1 MKKFFAFL
9 VAVAALM
16 VGCNEPDSGKEV
28 EPEKDNFM
36 GMTLNEAEVIN
47 RGDYYNDGTNSYL
60 ISMYKS
66 EGTGEDKTYSRIVAA
81 EIVTPEVNDGII
93 PEGKYTVE
101 GSNLAEGNFTNYLTG
116 SYYVRNTEDGYIML
130 VTGGYFEVKHLEN
143 GGYQLTASFEGI
155 NAADGSALAKAE
167 TRFEGQPVMGG
178 LPASNNFDV
187 YTPYG
192 AQAMYVPLGDGIA
205 AWQIIY
211 GNEGAFTGQGKV
223 VMDSFL
229 IIAED
234 LGENVI
240 PQGTFSVDRFGM
252 MNVGTVLAAEHLT
265 APDVNSEPTSDVAMD
280 GTFTIKA
287 KGEGQYSFEAVTYG
301 LAGAYKQK
309 YEGPV
314 YIMVDESEVEY
325 NTQVAQAIY
334 AGEYEG
340 VPYWVLLLGDPE
352 RDELI
357 QLFVN
362 VNPSDDPYAAGIP
375 TGSYVVSDTMQPGTI
390 DSAYQTQ
397 SGGYSGSLIVDLS
410 TQQELVDLILDG
422 QLNVVNNGDG
432 TYAMAFEF
440 ATYYD
445 MTYYGEFEGKVNH
458 VDQSGS
464 TGGGGDGELQ
474 PVQVVVDVAQLLY
487 IGLGEWVVYLP
498 GEASDSCF
506 MLDCLNYED
515 ATFEDG
521 LASGTYTIAETYE
534 HCTIWPGWEDEDGA
548 GGSLLLTYDKS
559 SYYDI
564 VSGGEMVVENKGSNN
579 YSFEG
584 VLTGNRYEVSFA
596 YDGAAEVENYEEAG
610 VAPAAKVAPKAL
622 SPLKSNVAQPKERK
636 SYELNVNP
644 LKAASSKKLNPA
656 MKLNF

>member
-16 VGCNEPDSGKEV
+16 VGCNEPETSKEK
-28 EPEKDNFM
+28 EEEKDTFM

-192 AQAMYVPLGDGIA
+192 VQAMYVSLGEGIA
-205 AWQIIY
+205 AWQIIL

-223 VMDSFL
+223 IMDAFL
-229 IIAED
+229 LITED

-252 MNVGTVLAAEHLT
+252 MNVGTILAAEHLT
-265 APDVNSEPTSDVAMD
+265 APDVNSDPTSDVAMD

-325 NTQVAQAIY
+325 NTQLAQASY

-340 VPYWVLLLGDPE
+340 VPYWVLFLGDPD

-357 QLFVN
+357 RLFVN
-362 VNPSDDPYAAGIP
+362 VNPSDDPFAAGIP

-397 SGGYSGSLIVDLS
+397 GGGYSGSLITDLT
-410 TQQELVDLILDG
+410 TQQELLDLILDG
-422 QLNVVNNGDG
+422 ELQVVNNGDG

-440 ATYYD
+440 ATYQE
-445 MTYYGEFEGKVNH
+445 MIYYGEFEGKVNH
-458 VDQSGS
+458 VDESGS
-464 TGGGGDGELQ
+464 TGGGGGELK
-474 PVQVVVDVAQLLY
+474 PVEVAVDVAQLLY
-487 IGLGEWVVYLP
+487 IGYGEWVVYLP
-498 GEASDSCF
+498 GQETDSCF

-644 LKAASSKKLNPA
+644 LKAVSSKKLNPA

>member
-192 AQAMYVPLGDGIA
+192 AQAMYIPLGDGVA

-223 VMDSFL
+223 VMDAFL

-252 MNVGTVLAAEHLT
+252 LNVGTVGGADHMT
-265 APDVNSEPTSDVAMD
+265 APDVNSEPTIDVIMD

-410 TQQELVDLILDG
+410 TQQELVDMILDG
-422 QLNVVNNGDG
+422 ELQVVNNGDG

-474 PVQVVVDVAQLLY
+474 PVQVAVDVAQLLY

-506 MLDCLNYED
+506 MLDCINNED

-521 LASGTYTIAETYE
+521 LASGTYAVAETYE

-548 GGSLLLTYDKS
+548 GGSLLLTYDQS
-559 SYYDI
+559 GYYDI

>member
-16 VGCNEPDSGKEV
+16 VGCNEPDNGKEK

-66 EGTGEDKTYSRIVAA
+66 EGTGEDKTYSRIVTA

-101 GSNLAEGNFTNYLTG
+101 GSNLAEGNFTNHLTG

-192 AQAMYVPLGDGIA
+192 AQAMYVPLGDGVA
-205 AWQIIY
+205 AWQIIL
-211 GNEGAFTGQGKV
+211 GNDGAFTGQGKV
-223 VMDSFL
+223 IMDAFL
-229 IIAED
+229 LITED

-252 MNVGTVLAAEHLT
+252 MNVGTILAAEHMT
-265 APDVNSEPTSDVAMD
+265 APDVNSDPTSDVAMD

-325 NTQVAQAIY
+325 NTQLAQATY

-340 VPYWVLLLGDPE
+340 VPYWVLFLGDPD

-357 QLFVN
+357 RLFVN
-362 VNPSDDPYAAGIP
+362 VNPSDDPFAAGIP

-397 SGGYSGSLIVDLS
+397 SGWSGSLITDLN

-440 ATYYD
+440 ATYQD
-445 MTYYGEFEGKVNH
+445 MIYYGEFEGKVNH
-458 VDQSGS
+458 VDDSGS
-464 TGGGGDGELQ
+464 TGGGGDLQ
-474 PVQVVVDVAQLLY
+474 AIQIAVDEAQMLFV
-487 IGLGEWVVYLP
+487 GLGEWVVYLP
-498 GEASDSCF
+498 GQASNTCY
-506 MLDCLNYED
+506 MLDLYNNED
-515 ATFEDG
+515 ATFADG

-534 HCTIWPGWEDEDGA
+534 NCTIWPGYIDDEGYL
-548 GGSLLLTYDKS
+548 GGSLLLTYDMNN
-559 SYYDI
+559 YYDL
-564 VSGGEMVVENKGSNN
+564 VLGGEMVVENKGNGN
-579 YSFEG
+579 YSFDG
-584 VLTGNRYEVSFA
+584 VLTGERYEVSFQ
-596 YDGAAEVENYEEAG
+596 YDGPAVAEDYTAES
-610 VAPAAKVAPKAL
+610 VAPAKVAPKAL
-622 SPLKSNVAQPKERK
+622 APLKSNVAQPKERRIDAVR
-636 SYELNVNP
+636 NVP
-644 LKAASSKKLNPA
+644 MVTAASKNMTPA
-656 MKLNF
+656 VKLNF

>member
-16 VGCNEPDSGKEV
+16 VGCNEPDSGKEK

-66 EGTGEDKTYSRIVAA
+66 EGTGEDKTYSRIVTA

-458 VDQSGS
+458 VDESGS
-464 TGGGGDGELQ
+464 TGGGGGELK
-474 PVQVVVDVAQLLY
+474 PVEVAVDVAQLLY
-487 IGLGEWVVYLP
+487 IGYGEWVVYLP
-498 GEASDSCF
+498 GEETDSCF

-644 LKAASSKKLNPA
+644 LKAVSSKKLNPA